1 MKTRTLDQKRKPRVL
16 RKPRAAQGQLRNLS
30 LHAREKLHS
39 WFRENG
45 GTVPYKE
52 IARRLHSEF
61 DVHASMTALSDYYRD
76 KESEIKSLTT
86 TATTSLV
93 ENSSEAPQIIEIR
106 IAVPPGLR
114 VNVVTAEGARQ

>member
-1 MKTRTLDQKRKPRVL
+1 MKARATRKPRL
-16 RKPRAAQGQLRNLS
+16 YKSELRNLAH
-30 LHAREKLHS
+30 HAREKLHS
-39 WFRENG
+39 WFRENS

-61 DVHASMTALSDYYRD
+61 NVHAGITTLSDYYRD

-86 TATTSLV
+86 TATTPLV

-114 VNVVTAEGARQ
+114 VNVTTDEGAGS

>member
-1 MKTRTLDQKRKPRVL
+1 MTTRAT
-16 RKPRAAQGQLRNLS
+16 RKPRAARGQLRNLAH
-30 LHAREKLHS
+30 HAREKLHE

-52 IARRLHSEF
+52 IALRLHSEF
-61 DVHASMTALSDYYRD
+61 GVHAAITTLSDYYRD

-86 TATTSLV
+86 TATTPLV
-93 ENSSEAPQIIEIR
+93 KNSSEAPQIIEIR

-114 VNVVTAEGARQ
+114 VNSQ

>member
-1 MKTRTLDQKRKPRVL
+1 MTTRAT
-16 RKPRAAQGQLRNLS
+16 RKPRAARGQLRNLAH
-30 LHAREKLHS
+30 HAREKLHS

-52 IARRLHSEF
+52 IALRLHSEF
-61 DVHASMTALSDYYRD
+61 GVHAAITTLSEYYRD

-86 TATTSLV
+86 TATTPLV

-106 IAVPPGLR
+106 IAVPPGLG